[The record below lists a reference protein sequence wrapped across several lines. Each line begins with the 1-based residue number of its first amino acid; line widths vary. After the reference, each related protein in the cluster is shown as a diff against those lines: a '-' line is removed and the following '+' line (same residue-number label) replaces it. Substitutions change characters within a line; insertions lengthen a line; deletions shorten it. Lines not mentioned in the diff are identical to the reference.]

1 MSEDIDELPD
11 SPADPTRVKTKL
23 RARTVF
29 ISDVH
34 LGMPDCKAAQV
45 SHFIR
50 HVQCDQLIMNGDIID
65 AWYLKSSGGWNKSH
79 TNFLRT
85 VLKKM
90 EKENTQILYLRGN
103 HDDILDRFIPIQ
115 LDNFLITDEHIHHTK
130 RGDYLVVH
138 GDGFDHVTTNHPW
151 IAKLGGIGYNI
162 LLRVNRIYNWYRH
175 ARGKENFSLSRWVK
189 LKVKSA
195 VSFVGKYEEQLQE
208 LAKARD
214 CKGIICGHIH
224 SPANKMVGETHYLNS
239 GDWVESMT
247 AILEHDNGDFEVINY
262 DDFCLR
268 TNRQP
273 KGGIKSVSVTNE
285 VKLSVENVTLP
296 V

>member
-1 MSEDIDELPD
+1 MSEEIDDTPD
-11 SPADPTRVKTKL
+11 APADPSRSKLKL
-23 RARTVF
+23 RVRTVF

-50 HVQCDQLIMNGDIID
+50 HIQCDRLIMNGDIID

-79 TNFLRT
+79 THFLRT

-90 EKENTQILYLRGN
+90 EKESTEILYLRGN

-115 LDNFLITDEHIHHTK
+115 LDNFLITNEHIHHTK

-151 IAKLGGIGYNI
+151 IAKLGGVGYNI
-162 LLRVNRIYNWYRH
+162 LLRVNRIYNWYRL

-195 VSFVGKYEEQLQE
+195 VSFVSKYEEQLQE
-208 LAKARD
+208 LARARN

-247 AILEHDNGDFEVINY
+247 AILEHDNGDFEVISY
-262 DDFCLR
+262 DDFCQR

-273 KGGIKSVSVTNE
+273 KGSIKSVSVTNE

-296 V
+296 M

>member
-1 MSEDIDELPD
+1 MNEESEETPDLPV
-11 SPADPTRVKTKL
+11 DPSRVKMKL
-23 RARTVF
+23 RVRTVF

-34 LGMPDCKAAQV
+34 LGMPDCKAAQA

-50 HVQCDQLIMNGDIID
+50 HIQCDRLIMNGDIID
-65 AWYLKSSGGWNKSH
+65 AWHLKSSGGWNKSH

-90 EKENTQILYLRGN
+90 EKENTQIIYLRGN
-103 HDDILDRFIPIQ
+103 HDDILDRFIPIRF
-115 LDNFLITDEHIHHTK
+115 DNFHITNEYLHQTP

-151 IAKLGGIGYNI
+151 IAKLGGVGYN
-162 LLRVNRIYNWYRH
+162 LLLKVNRIYNWYRQVC
-175 ARGKENFSLSRWVK
+175 GKENFSLSRWVK

-208 LAKARD
+208 LAKARH

-224 SPANKMVGETHYLNS
+224 SPANKLVRETHYLNS

-247 AILEHDNGDFEVINY
+247 AIIEHDSGEFEVISY
-262 DDFCLR
+262 DDFCQR

-273 KGGIKSVSVTNE
+273 KGQTKSMNVTNE
-285 VKLSVENVTLP
+285 VKLSVETVTLP
-296 V
+296 M

>member
-1 MSEDIDELPD
+1 MSEEIDELPD
-11 SPADPTRVKTKL
+11 APADPSRVKTKL

-151 IAKLGGIGYNI
+151 IAHLGGIGYNI

-208 LAKARD
+208 LARARD

-247 AILEHDNGDFEVINY
+247 AILEYDNGDFEVISY
-262 DDFCLR
+262 DDFCAR

-273 KGGIKSVSVTNE
+273 KGGIKSVNVTNE

>member
-1 MSEDIDELPD
+1 MSEESDELPD
-11 SPADPTRVKTKL
+11 APADPSRVKTKL

-151 IAKLGGIGYNI
+151 IAHLGGIGYNI

-208 LAKARD
+208 LARARD

-224 SPANKMVGETHYLNS
+224 SPANKMVGDTHYLNS

-247 AILEHDNGDFEVINY
+247 AILEYDNGDFEVISY
-262 DDFCLR
+262 DDFCAR

-273 KGGIKSVSVTNE
+273 KGGIKSVNVTNE

-296 V
+296 A

>member
-1 MSEDIDELPD
+1 MSEEIDELPD
-11 SPADPTRVKTKL
+11 APADPSRLKTKL

-50 HVQCDQLIMNGDIID
+50 HVQCDQLVMNGDIID

-115 LDNFLITDEHIHHTK
+115 LDNFLITNEHIHHTK
-130 RGDYLVVH
+130 RGDYLAVH

-151 IAKLGGIGYNI
+151 IAHLGGIGYNI

-195 VSFVGKYEEQLQE
+195 VSFVGKYEEQLQD
-208 LAKARD
+208 LARARD

-224 SPANKMVGETHYLNS
+224 SPANKMVGDTHYLNS

-247 AILEHDNGDFEVINY
+247 AILEYDNGDFEVISY
-262 DDFCLR
+262 DDFCAR

-285 VKLSVENVTLP
+285 VKLSVENATPHL
-296 V
+296 

>member
-1 MSEDIDELPD
+1 MSEEIDELPD
-11 SPADPTRVKTKL
+11 APADPSRLKTKL

-50 HVQCDQLIMNGDIID
+50 HVQCDQLVMNGDIID

-115 LDNFLITDEHIHHTK
+115 LDNFLITNEHIHHTK

-151 IAKLGGIGYNI
+151 IAHLGGIGYNI

-195 VSFVGKYEEQLQE
+195 VSFVGKYEEQLQD
-208 LAKARD
+208 LARARN

-224 SPANKMVGETHYLNS
+224 SPANKMVGDTHYLNS

-247 AILEHDNGDFEVINY
+247 AILEYDNGDFEVISY
-262 DDFCLR
+262 DDFCAR

-273 KGGIKSVSVTNE
+273 KGGIKSVNVTNE
-285 VKLSVENVTLP
+285 VKLSVENVIP
-296 V
+296 PM

>member
-1 MSEDIDELPD
+1 MSEEIDELPD
-11 SPADPTRVKTKL
+11 APADPSRLKTKL

-50 HVQCDQLIMNGDIID
+50 HVQCDQLVMNGDIID

-115 LDNFLITDEHIHHTK
+115 LDNFLITNEHIHHTK

-151 IAKLGGIGYNI
+151 IAHLGGIGYNI

-195 VSFVGKYEEQLQE
+195 VSFVGKYEEQLQD
-208 LAKARD
+208 LARARD

-224 SPANKMVGETHYLNS
+224 SPANKMVGDTHYLNS

-247 AILEHDNGDFEVINY
+247 AILEYDNGDFEVISY
-262 DDFCLR
+262 DDFCAR

-285 VKLSVENVTLP
+285 VKLSVENATPSV
-296 V
+296 

>member
-1 MSEDIDELPD
+1 
-11 SPADPTRVKTKL
+11 
-23 RARTVF
+23 
-29 ISDVH
+29 
-34 LGMPDCKAAQV
+34 
-45 SHFIR
+45 
-50 HVQCDQLIMNGDIID
+50 MNGDIID

-79 TNFLRT
+79 THFLRT

-90 EKENTQILYLRGN
+90 EKESTEILYLRGN

-115 LDNFLITDEHIHHTK
+115 LDNFLITNEYIHHTK

-151 IAKLGGIGYNI
+151 IAKLGGVGYNI

-208 LAKARD
+208 LARARN

-247 AILEHDNGDFEVINY
+247 AILEHDNGDFEVISY
-262 DDFCLR
+262 DDFCQR

-273 KGGIKSVSVTNE
+273 KGSIKSVSVTNE

-296 V
+296 M

>member
-1 MSEDIDELPD
+1 MSEDIDELSDAPV
-11 SPADPTRVKTKL
+11 DPSRVKSKL

-151 IAKLGGIGYNI
+151 IAHLGGIGYNI

-208 LAKARD
+208 LARARD

-247 AILEHDNGDFEVINY
+247 AILEYDNGDFEVISY
-262 DDFCLR
+262 DDFCAR

-285 VKLSVENVTLP
+285 VKLSVESVTSP

>member
-1 MSEDIDELPD
+1 MSEEIDDTPD
-11 SPADPTRVKTKL
+11 APADPSRSKLKL
-23 RARTVF
+23 RVRTVF

-50 HVQCDQLIMNGDIID
+50 HIQCDRLIMNGDIID

-79 TNFLRT
+79 THFLRT

-90 EKENTQILYLRGN
+90 EKESTEILYLRGN

-115 LDNFLITDEHIHHTK
+115 LDNFLITNEHIHHTK

-151 IAKLGGIGYNI
+151 IAKLGGVGYNI
-162 LLRVNRIYNWYRH
+162 LLRVNRIYNWYRL

-195 VSFVGKYEEQLQE
+195 VSFVSKYEEQLQE
-208 LAKARD
+208 LARARN

-239 GDWVESMT
+239 GDWVEYMT
-247 AILEHDNGDFEVINY
+247 AILEHDNGDFEVISY
-262 DDFCLR
+262 DDFCQR
-268 TNRQP
+268 KKRQP
-273 KGGIKSVSVTNE
+273 KGSIKSVSVTNE

-296 V
+296 M

>member
-1 MSEDIDELPD
+1 MSEEIDDTPD
-11 SPADPTRVKTKL
+11 APADPSRLKSKL

-50 HVQCDQLIMNGDIID
+50 HVQCDRLIMNGDIID

-79 TNFLRT
+79 THFLRT

-90 EKENTQILYLRGN
+90 EKESTEILYLRGN

-115 LDNFLITDEHIHHTK
+115 LDNFLITNEYIHHTK

-151 IAKLGGIGYNI
+151 IAKLGGVGYNI
-162 LLRVNRIYNWYRH
+162 LLRVNRIYNWYRL

-208 LAKARD
+208 LARARN

-247 AILEHDNGDFEVINY
+247 AILEHDNGDFEVISY
-262 DDFCLR
+262 DDFCQR

-273 KGGIKSVSVTNE
+273 KGSIKSVSVTNE

-296 V
+296 M